1 MVFIQLEVFFTH
13 RSFCIGTIHQTI
25 FRCSITLY
33 TSILVIILMRTMLI
47 HEFFFLLPKKHIVF
61 FRRIMFSALVVS
73 RFIFVSVFNFQKRF
87 SIDGI
92 LYGIRVIAPYRNYC
106 LYHNFLLVFD
116 LPELSPTSF
125 LLKRQWHA
133 PNQLMQRIATTH
145 SLKIENVFFSPF
157 FLHPFVSFTR
167 FVQQSNK

>member
-13 RSFCIGTIHQTI
+13 RSFCIGTIHQKI

-47 HEFFFLLPKKHIVF
+47 HEFFFLLSKEHIVF
-61 FRRIMFSALVVS
+61 FRRIMFSALVV

-106 LYHNFLLVFD
+106 LCHNFLLVFD

-145 SLKIENVFFSPF
+145 SLKIENVFFFSIF
-157 FLHPFVSFTR
+157 SSSICFIQKICTT
-167 FVQQSNK
+167 K

>member
-1 MVFIQLEVFFTH
+1 MVFIQLEVFFPH
-13 RSFCIGTIHQTI
+13 RSFCIGTIQPTI

-33 TSILVIILMRTMLI
+33 TSILVIILMRSMLI
-47 HEFFFLLPKKHIVF
+47 HEFLFLLPKKRIVF
-61 FRRIMFSALVVS
+61 FRRIMFSALVVRIIS
-73 RFIFVSVFNFQKRF
+73 VSVFNFQKQF

-125 LLKRQWHA
+125 LLKWQWHA
-133 PNQLMQRIATTH
+133 PNQLMQRITTTH
-145 SLKIENVFFSPF
+145 SSKIENVFFSPF
-157 FLHPFVSFTR
+157 FLHPFVSFRR

>member
-1 MVFIQLEVFFTH
+1 MFHNIVYLDFGHNLNAAHAHPWISLSSAQKAY
-13 RSFCIGTIHQTI
+13 SF
-25 FRCSITLY
+25 
-33 TSILVIILMRTMLI
+33 
-47 HEFFFLLPKKHIVF
+47 F
-61 FRRIMFSALVVS
+61 FRRIMFSALVV
-73 RFIFVSVFNFQKRF
+73 RFIFVSVFNFQKQF

-125 LLKRQWHA
+125 LLKWQWHA

-145 SLKIENVFFSPF
+145 SLKIENVFFFSIF
-157 FLHPFVSFTR
+157 SSSICFIQKICTTK
-167 FVQQSNK
+167 QQIGSGSRLQCWNFILTKNIDQN